1 MEQKIFTQKT
11 KEEVLI
17 DLEKSPDAYLRYLGL
32 NEEWQNLFMAFCT
45 GKKTLPVL
53 YDTVFKKLMNPETH
67 RDRLEDCVS
76 SLLGRKVK
84 IRKVLPVEDIMM
96 DGETIMVLDILVE
109 LKDGP
114 LVLVEIQKVPY
125 YFPAERASCYS
136 ADLLLRQYSSIK
148 SKKGKLFSYKDLRK
162 VYTIVIYEKSTEEFK
177 SCSDT
182 FVHHARTICDTGL
195 ELNFLQEFYLIALD
209 VFAKSEYAKVKKP
222 KDRLNG
228 WLSFFCTE
236 NTEDA
241 VRLCETY
248 PWLSEPYKEM
258 ARFAAN
264 PEELM
269 GMFSQILRE
278 LDHNT
283 TRYMVDDMKDKIK
296 KQGQTIAE
304 QQEALAKKDEDLAE
318 KDEALAKKDEALAEK
333 DEALVEKDEALA
345 EKDMALAEK
354 DMALARRDG
363 TIAEQQRTISE
374 QKAALEAM
382 EAKIKHL
389 LENSDALNQG

>member
-1 MEQKIFTQKT
+1 MT
-11 KEEVLI
+11 
-17 DLEKSPDAYLRYLGL
+17 
-32 NEEWQNLFMAFCT
+32 FCT

-84 IRKVLPVEDIMM
+84 IRKVLPVEDLMM

-109 LKDGP
+109 LKDGS

-148 SKKGKLFSYKDLRK
+148 SKKGKRFSYRDLRK
-162 VYTIVIYEKSTEEFK
+162 VYTIVLYEKSTEEFK
-177 SCSDT
+177 T
-182 FVHHARTICDTGL
+182 YNNAFVHHARTVCDTGL

-209 VFAKSEYAKVKKP
+209 VFAQSEYAKVKKP

-258 ARFAAN
+258 AGFAAN

-269 GMFSQILRE
+269 GMFSEMLHE
-278 LDHNT
+278 LDRNT
-283 TRYMVDDMKDKIK
+283 TRYMVDDMKEKIK
-296 KQGQTIAE
+296 QQGETIAK
-304 QQEALAKKDEDLAE
+304 QQEALTK
-318 KDEALAKKDEALAEK
+318 
-333 DEALVEKDEALA
+333 KDEALA
-345 EKDMALAEK
+345 EKDMALAG
-354 DMALARRDG
+354 RDG
-363 TIAEQQRTISE
+363 TITEQQRTITEQQRTISE

-382 EAKIKHL
+382 EAEFKRL
-389 LENSDALNQG
+389 LENQTTLNKG